1 MFRGTIS
8 EKHTGGAC
16 AVLNVVLVAKIT
28 GHTGVAHLKIGNTYP
43 PEESLRWLAEHRN
56 LSYNCCVFNKAESC
70 I

>member
-43 PEESLRWLAEHRN
+43 PEESLRWLN
-56 LSYNCCVFNKAESC
+56 TGT
-70 I
+70 